1 VNDDEFETLRQRLPL
16 LRGLEERGFV
26 QFGAD
31 GVYTIREI
39 PLDDYTAELQNEF
52 AIADEWSTGP

>member
-1 VNDDEFETLRQRLPL
+1 
-16 LRGLEERGFV
+16 V

-39 PLDDYTAELQNEF
+39 PLDYYTAELQNEF
-52 AIADEWSTGP
+52 AIPDEWSTGP